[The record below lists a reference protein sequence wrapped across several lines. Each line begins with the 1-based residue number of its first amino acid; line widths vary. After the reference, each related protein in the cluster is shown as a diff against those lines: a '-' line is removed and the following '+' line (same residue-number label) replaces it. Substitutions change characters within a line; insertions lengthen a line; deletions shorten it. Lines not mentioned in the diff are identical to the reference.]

1 MKKLSLKKNGRIKKL
16 PEVKVVL
23 KQSIKI
29 PLEKKLI

>member
-16 PEVKVVL
+16 LEVKVVL

>member
-1 MKKLSLKKNGRIKKL
+1 MKKLSLKKNGRIKEL
-16 PEVKVVL
+16 LEAKVVL